1 VAPAP
6 APAIT
11 DGHGLW
17 PTPGADGITKQV
29 ETALIAAESAADL
42 EIIKAGYNGALTA
55 VLNHWKSDRRY
66 DLLMS
71 KVAILKGTGQGGGNG

>member
-6 APAIT
+6 APT

-17 PTPGADGITKQV
+17 LTPGADPATAEV
-29 ETALIAAESAADL
+29 ELALIAAESADDL
-42 EIIKAGYNGALTA
+42 ELIKASYNGSLTA
-55 VLNHWKSDRRY
+55 VMRQWQQDRRY